1 MAVVCSLVSTDGACS
16 VTGVRCA
23 RPCSKQSSCLQ
34 PFACHSI
41 DLQMDVG
48 KNLSTEFLLR
58 RTPGQTLVSRV
69 TGYSYRHSAL
79 F

>member
-1 MAVVCSLVSTDGACS
+1 
-16 VTGVRCA
+16 
-23 RPCSKQSSCLQ
+23 
-34 PFACHSI
+34 
-41 DLQMDVG
+41 MDVG